1 MSLEIKKLW
10 NIISLEKKRRVEVR
24 GFHYEGRDKLRR
36 KFFSTDEY
44 DSLDDFKTC
53 GGATSRWLINED
65 GFNAYIT
72 LNPIRSD
79 SDSRYASDSDIELR
93 DLLLIDVDRAG
104 GTKQPASEGELL
116 KSELLAS
123 EVSRFLHNKGWGEPV
138 RVMSGNGYHL
148 YYRLDCLPND
158 NDTSRLLKKLLN
170 ILAHLFD
177 NDEAKIDRVVYNAS
191 RITKIP
197 GTIMR
202 KGIAS
207 DGRPFRMSRVL

>member
-1 MSLEIKKLW
+1 MSHEIKKLW
-10 NIISLEKKRRVEVR
+10 SIISLEKKRRVEVR

-44 DSLDDFKTC
+44 DSLDEFKR
-53 GGATSRWLINED
+53 AVERFSLAINED

-104 GTKQPASEGELL
+104 GTKQPASESELL

-123 EVSRFLHNKGWGEPV
+123 EVSQFLHNKGWGEPV

-170 ILAHLFD
+170 ILADLFD

-202 KGIAS
+202 KGIES

>member
-44 DSLDDFKTC
+44 DSLDEFKS
-53 GGATSRWLINED
+53 AVERFSLAINED

-79 SDSRYASDSDIELR
+79 SDSQYASDSDIELR
-93 DLLLIDVDRAG
+93 DLLLIDIDRAG
-104 GTKQPASEGELL
+104 GTKQPASESELL

-123 EVSRFLHNKGWGEPV
+123 EVSQFLHNKGWGEPV

-158 NDTSRLLKKLLN
+158 NDTSRLLKKLLI
-170 ILAHLFD
+170 ILADLFD

-202 KGIAS
+202 KGIES
-207 DGRPFRMSRVL
+207 DGRPYRMSRVL

>member
-44 DSLDDFKTC
+44 DSLDEFKS
-53 GGATSRWLINED
+53 AVERFSLAINED

-104 GTKQPASEGELL
+104 DTKQPASESELL

-123 EVSRFLHNKGWGEPV
+123 EVSQFLHNKGWGEPV

-170 ILAHLFD
+170 ILADLFD

-202 KGIAS
+202 KGIES

>member
-44 DSLDDFKTC
+44 GSLDEFKS
-53 GGATSRWLINED
+53 AVERFSLAINED

-79 SDSRYASDSDIELR
+79 SDSQYASDSDIELR
-93 DLLLIDVDRAG
+93 DLLLIDIDRAG
-104 GTKQPASEGELL
+104 GTKQPASESELL

-123 EVSRFLHNKGWGEPV
+123 EVSQFLHNKGWGEPV

-158 NDTSRLLKKLLN
+158 NDTSRLLKKLLI
-170 ILAHLFD
+170 ILADLFD

-202 KGIAS
+202 KGIES

>member
-1 MSLEIKKLW
+1 VSLEIKKLW

-44 DSLDDFKTC
+44 DSLDDFKR
-53 GGATSRWLINED
+53 AVEDFSLVINEE

-79 SDSRYASDSDIELR
+79 SDSQYASDSDIELR

-104 GTKQPASEGELL
+104 DTKQPASEGELL

-202 KGIAS
+202 KGIES

>member
-44 DSLDDFKTC
+44 DSLDEFKS
-53 GGATSRWLINED
+53 AVERFSLAINED

-104 GTKQPASEGELL
+104 GTKQPASESELL

-123 EVSRFLHNKGWGEPV
+123 EVSQFLHNKGWGEPV

-158 NDTSRLLKKLLN
+158 NDTSRLLKKLLI
-170 ILAHLFD
+170 ILADLFD

-202 KGIAS
+202 KGIES

>member
-44 DSLDDFKTC
+44 DSLDEFKS
-53 GGATSRWLINED
+53 AVERFSLAINED

-79 SDSRYASDSDIELR
+79 SDSQYASDSDIELR
-93 DLLLIDVDRAG
+93 DLLLIDIDRAG
-104 GTKQPASEGELL
+104 GTKQPASESELL

-123 EVSRFLHNKGWGEPV
+123 EVSKFLHNKGWGEPV

-158 NDTSRLLKKLLN
+158 NDTSRLLKKLLI
-170 ILAHLFD
+170 ILADLFD

-202 KGIAS
+202 KGIES

>member
-44 DSLDDFKTC
+44 DSLDEFKS
-53 GGATSRWLINED
+53 AVERFSLAINED

-79 SDSRYASDSDIELR
+79 SDSQYASDSDIELR
-93 DLLLIDVDRAG
+93 DLLLIDIDRAG
-104 GTKQPASEGELL
+104 GTKQPASESELL

-123 EVSRFLHNKGWGEPV
+123 EVSQFLHNKGWGEPV

-158 NDTSRLLKKLLN
+158 NDTSRLLKKLLV
-170 ILAHLFD
+170 ILADLFD

-202 KGIAS
+202 KGIES

>member
-1 MSLEIKKLW
+1 MSHEIKKLW
-10 NIISLEKKRRVEVR
+10 SIISLEKKRRVEVR

-44 DSLDDFKTC
+44 DSLDEFKR
-53 GGATSRWLINED
+53 AVERFSLAINED

-72 LNPIRSD
+72 LNPIRPD

-104 GTKQPASEGELL
+104 GTKQPASESELL

-123 EVSRFLHNKGWGEPV
+123 EVSQFLHNKGWGEPV

-170 ILAHLFD
+170 ILADLFD

-202 KGIAS
+202 KGIES

>member
-44 DSLDDFKTC
+44 DSLDEFKS
-53 GGATSRWLINED
+53 AVERFSLAINED

-72 LNPIRSD
+72 LNPIRPD

-104 GTKQPASEGELL
+104 GTKQPASESELL

-123 EVSRFLHNKGWGEPV
+123 EVSQFLHNKGWGEPV

-158 NDTSRLLKKLLN
+158 NDTSRLVKKLLI
-170 ILAHLFD
+170 ILADLFD

-202 KGIAS
+202 KGIES

>member
-1 MSLEIKKLW
+1 VSLEIKKLW

-44 DSLDDFKTC
+44 DSLDEFKS
-53 GGATSRWLINED
+53 AVERFSLAINED

-79 SDSRYASDSDIELR
+79 SDSQYASDSDIELR

-104 GTKQPASEGELL
+104 GTKQPASESELL

-123 EVSRFLHNKGWGEPV
+123 EVSQFLHNKGWGEPV

-158 NDTSRLLKKLLN
+158 NDTSRLLKKLLI
-170 ILAHLFD
+170 ILADLFD

-202 KGIAS
+202 KGIES

>member
-44 DSLDDFKTC
+44 DSLDDFKR
-53 GGATSRWLINED
+53 AVEDFSLVINEE

-79 SDSRYASDSDIELR
+79 SDSQYASDSDIELR

-104 GTKQPASEGELL
+104 DTKQPASEGELL

-202 KGIAS
+202 KGIES

>member
-44 DSLDDFKTC
+44 DSLDEFKS
-53 GGATSRWLINED
+53 AVERFSLAINED

-79 SDSRYASDSDIELR
+79 SDSQYASDSDIELR
-93 DLLLIDVDRAG
+93 DLLLIDIDRAG
-104 GTKQPASEGELL
+104 GTKQPASESELL

-123 EVSRFLHNKGWGEPV
+123 EVSQFLHNKGWGEPV

-158 NDTSRLLKKLLN
+158 NDTSRLLKKLLI
-170 ILAHLFD
+170 ILADLFD

-202 KGIAS
+202 KGIES

>member
-24 GFHYEGRDKLRR
+24 GFHYEGRNKLRR

-44 DSLDDFKTC
+44 DSLDDFKR
-53 GGATSRWLINED
+53 AVEHFSLAINED

-104 GTKQPASEGELL
+104 DTKQPASEVELL

-123 EVSRFLHNKGWGEPV
+123 EVSQFLHNKGWGEPV

-170 ILAHLFD
+170 ILADLFD

>member
-44 DSLDDFKTC
+44 DSLDEFKS
-53 GGATSRWLINED
+53 AVERFSLAINED

-72 LNPIRSD
+72 LNPIRPD

-104 GTKQPASEGELL
+104 GTKQPASESELL

-123 EVSRFLHNKGWGEPV
+123 EVSQFLHNKGWGEPV

-170 ILAHLFD
+170 ILADLFD

-202 KGIAS
+202 KGIES